1 MVAERPDGDKVDWVV
16 VELTGVADPGE
27 LAGVWLYEESVGVKA
42 HMIAAEI
49 ARSFWT
55 NEEMGGKLRL
65 DGVVCVVDSK
75 NIMQVCFSSRPGL
88 L

>member
-1 MVAERPDGDKVDWVV
+1 MVAQ
-16 VELTGVADPGE
+16 GVCLGFA
-27 LAGVWLYEESVGVKA
+27 
-42 HMIAAEI
+42 AAEI

-75 NIMQVCFSSRPGL
+75 NIIQVSSYLTRSQ
-88 L
+88 